1 MTSLEEVHKLLLE
14 LQKEQQASNAKI
26 DSLLDEIKVKNSKI
40 EILEAKVEELE
51 GNIAVLSNT
60 TKLLEIKC
68 DDNEQYSRRM
78 SLRINNLSGSDKET
92 AEESINLV
100 VETLNNSGIEIKK
113 ADINR
118 AHRIGRPNSKYP
130 RQMIVKFRYW
140 DTRASVY
147 KKRKNLKDQKI
158 FVDLTKRRMELR
170 KMANEK
176 IKDIHGA
183 EYVFAD
189 INCSLC
195 VKLIGDKG
203 FKYFNTEYELVK
215 ILSSP

>member
-1 MTSLEEVHKLLLE
+1 M
-14 LQKEQQASNAKI
+14 
-26 DSLLDEIKVKNSKI
+26 
-40 EILEAKVEELE
+40 E

-60 TKLLEIKC
+60 TKLLEIKS

-78 SLRINNLSGSDKET
+78 SLRINNLKGSEKET
-92 AEESINLV
+92 AEESVNLV
-100 VETLNNSGIEIKK
+100 VETLNNSGIEVTK
-113 ADINR
+113 ADIDR
-118 AHRIGRPNSKYP
+118 AHRVGRPNSKYP
-130 RQMIVKFRYW
+130 RQMIVKFKSW

-158 FVDLTKRRMELR
+158 FVNLTKRRMDL
-170 KMANEK
+170 KKLANEK
-176 IKDIHGA
+176 IKDINGA

-195 VKLIGDKG
+195 VKFIGDKG
-203 FKYFNTEYELVK
+203 FKYFNTEYELGK